1 MVVNWPTIVHP
12 VPVSCPLMLRM
23 ETPQRETI
31 HNNKNTRRILID
43 EEIRMLRSFFSFSRT
58 VAGKKSEEWRELQR
72 SYEEARIVSTERE
85 RENFLCR
92 SHSYFSL
99 VASSRA
105 LTARGRTTAVT
116 SQWKGIRYS
125 ICCRVSHDLQLSGL
139 LSAVSL

>member
-58 VAGKKSEEWRELQR
+58 VAGKKSEE
-72 SYEEARIVSTERE
+72 
-85 RENFLCR
+85 
-92 SHSYFSL
+92 
-99 VASSRA
+99 
-105 LTARGRTTAVT
+105 
-116 SQWKGIRYS
+116 
-125 ICCRVSHDLQLSGL
+125 
-139 LSAVSL
+139 